1 MKKNEIIL
9 VWKKIGIILEKLPEE
24 DWSKSHLQFPAVLVN
39 KKLIKVFVTTRPN
52 PESNGKNVT
61 YIRSFDLKLNNNLDT
76 ENFSKQP
83 ILKLGQNGAFDQFG
97 TMPGDFVKYEN
108 SIFMYYTGWN
118 RLDKVPYNFSVGLA
132 ISKDNGDSFKK
143 YSEGPI
149 IGQNIH
155 SPYTTGSGAVI
166 YNNNIFHMFCISGV
180 KWIEIEGKLEHTYT
194 IKHAVSEN
202 GVDWKFIKGNVI
214 NQINEF
220 EAIAAPTVIKIK
232 DIYHMWFS
240 YRGSLDFRGGKDSYK
255 IGYAYSTNLYD
266 WIRDDEKSG
275 ISLSHEGWDS
285 EMICYPYVF
294 EYEEQFYMLYNGN
307 NFGKNSIGLAKLN
320 TS

>member
-1 MKKNEIIL
+1 MKVNKPL
-9 VWKKIGIILEKLPEE
+9 LFWQKKGIILEKLPDE

-39 KKLIKVFVTTRPN
+39 EKSIKVFVTTRPDPDEN
-52 PESNGKNVT
+52 NKNIT
-61 YIRSFDLKLNNNLDT
+61 YIRSFDLKLNDSLDT
-76 ENFSKQP
+76 ENFSEKP
-83 ILKLGQNGAFDQFG
+83 ILELGHDGAFDQFG
-97 TMPGDFVKYEN
+97 TMPGDFVKYNN
-108 SIFMYYTGWN
+108 SIYMYYTGWN

-132 ISKDNGDSFKK
+132 ISKDNGNSFAK
-143 YSEGPI
+143 YSDGPV

-155 SPYTTGSGAVI
+155 SPYTSGSGAVI
-166 YNNNIFHMFCISGV
+166 YEYNTFHMFCISGI
-180 KWIEIEGKLEHTYT
+180 KWIKIEGKYEHTYT

-202 GVDWKFIKGNVI
+202 GIDWKFQKGNVI
-214 NQINEF
+214 NQVNEF
-220 EAIAAPTVIKIK
+220 EAIAAPTVIKIN

-275 ISLSHEGWDS
+275 ITLSEEGWDS

-294 EYEEQFYMLYNGN
+294 EYEKQFYMLYNGN
-307 NFGKNSIGLAKLN
+307 DFGKNSIGLAKLITN
-320 TS
+320 